1 MAHTIDPRAVY
12 SNPARR
18 LEGKVAV
25 VTGSSSG
32 HGRAIALALAAEG
45 ATLVCS
51 DLQKGASKR
60 GYEPNLGD
68 DTDDLIRK
76 DGGKA
81 TFVQADV
88 SKAGDLDAVAQ
99 AAIDTFGSLDIWVN
113 NAGIFAGL
121 STIVDE
127 EPDTF
132 LKTINVNLFGTWLGC
147 RAAIRAMQ
155 KNELKGRSRG
165 KIINIGSIAGTVG
178 QAQIIAYS
186 ASKGGVHNLTRAL
199 AIESAKD
206 FINVNAI
213 APGYF
218 PTAMTREFFDDKS
231 SLAAVQASH
240 PWPEI
245 GQPADIATAAA
256 FLASPGADWITGTI
270 LAVDGGFVAQ

>member
-12 SNPARR
+12 QNPARR

-32 HGRAIALALAAEG
+32 HGRAIALALASEG
-45 ATLVCS
+45 AKLVCS
-51 DLQKGASKR
+51 DLQKAASQR
-60 GYEPNLGD
+60 GYEPNLEH
-68 DTDDLIRK
+68 DTDDLIK
-76 DGGKA
+76 KGGGEA
-81 TFVQADV
+81 TFVKADV
-88 SKAGDLDAVAQ
+88 SKPGDLDAVAQ
-99 AAIDTFGSLDIWVN
+99 AAIDTFGKLDVWVN

-121 STIVDE
+121 ASIVDE
-127 EPDTF
+127 QPETF
-132 LKTINVNLFGTWLGC
+132 MKTINVNLFGVWLGC

-155 KNELKGRSRG
+155 KNKLEGRSRG
-165 KIINIGSIAGTVG
+165 KIVNIGSIAGTVG
-178 QAQIIAYS
+178 QANIIAYS

-199 AIESAKD
+199 AVETAKD

-218 PTAMTREFFDDKS
+218 PTAMTREFFDDKT
-231 SLAAVQASH
+231 SLAAVEASH

-256 FLASPGADWITGTI
+256 FLTSPGADWITGAI